1 MAEANILGF
10 QDQFSCSICLDLF
23 KYPVTLCCGHSFC
36 MVCINGCWDQE
47 DQQGVYSC
55 PQCRQT
61 FTPRPAVS
69 KNSVLAEVVETLK
82 KTGLQATRPAQS
94 TAGPEDVE
102 CDSCTKS
109 KSKAIK
115 SCLVCLASFCET
127 HLQPHYKSP
136 AFKKHKLVEAS
147 RRLQEQICSQHDK
160 LLEVYCRTDQQCI
173 CMLCTMDE
181 HKGHDTVSA
190 AAARAEKQKQLL
202 ELQGKCQQKIQEREQ
217 ELQELT
223 KAVESHKSSAQ
234 TAVQET
240 ERIFTELIKS
250 IEKRCSETTA
260 LIRAQEKAAVSRAE
274 EIIKK
279 LEQEIAELKRRE
291 GEMEKLSH
299 PEDPIQYLQTF
310 QSLVTPPGA
319 ADLPTIMV
327 SSFYTFDDV
336 VKSVSESKETLELCS
351 NEQFE
356 KISSEVKKIL
366 ILSPQSREEFL
377 QYYSPLRHADTI
389 RVFPLHTFEDVIKS
403 VCQMRKELEN
413 HCKEETEKMSSQGHD
428 TVSAAAAR
436 VEKQKQ
442 LLNLQGTFQQKIQE
456 REQELLE
463 LTKAVESHKQYAQ
476 TAVQEIERIFFDL
489 IKSIKTRLSE
499 VTHQIRAQE
508 KAAVSRAEE
517 IIKQLEQEIAELKR
531 RDAEMEELSHA
542 EDPIHFLQHF
552 QPLMTPP
559 VSAVSPT
566 TTISSLLSFKD
577 AVNSLSKS
585 KVELEARS
593 KEQLGKISG
602 EVKKILILSPERR
615 EDFLQYKHKKH
626 KTVSAAA
633 GRAEKQKQLLKVQE
647 TFQQKIQER
656 EQELQELT
664 KAVESHKNSAQTAVQ
679 ETERIFSDL
688 IRSIKTR
695 CSQVTQQI
703 RAQEKAIV
711 SRAEEIIKQLE
722 QEIAELKR
730 RDAEMKELSHA
741 EDPIHFLQRCQP
753 LMTPPVSAVSPTTT
767 ISSLLSFKDA
777 VNSLSKS
784 KVELEARSKEQLGKI
799 LSEVKKILIL
809 PPESRE
815 DFLQYS
821 CQLTLDFNTANER
834 LNLSDSNRMATDR
847 DVQSYSLYGYGIQT
861 SWHQKQLLEVQG
873 TFQQK
878 IQEREQELLE
888 LTKAMESHKHSA
900 QTAVQETERI
910 FSDVIISIKT
920 RCSEKLLLEV
930 QGKYQQ
936 RIQQREKELQEL
948 TKAVES
954 HKVSFRNII

>member
-1 MAEANILGF
+1 MAEASILGL
-10 QDQFSCSICLDLF
+10 QDQFNCSICLDLV
-23 KYPVTLCCGHSFC
+23 KDPVTLSCGHSFC
-36 MVCINGCWDQE
+36 MVCINGYWDQE

-69 KNSVLAEVVETLK
+69 KNTMLAEVVETLK

-102 CDSCTKS
+102 CDFCTEN

-160 LLEVYCRTDQQCI
+160 LLEVYCRTNQQCI
-173 CMLCTMDE
+173 CMLCMLDE
-181 HKGHDTVSA
+181 HK
-190 AAARAEKQKQLL
+190 
-202 ELQGKCQQKIQEREQ
+202 
-217 ELQELT
+217 
-223 KAVESHKSSAQ
+223 
-234 TAVQET
+234 
-240 ERIFTELIKS
+240 
-250 IEKRCSETTA
+250 
-260 LIRAQEKAAVSRAE
+260 
-274 EIIKK
+274 
-279 LEQEIAELKRRE
+279 
-291 GEMEKLSH
+291 
-299 PEDPIQYLQTF
+299 
-310 QSLVTPPGA
+310 
-319 ADLPTIMV
+319 
-327 SSFYTFDDV
+327 
-336 VKSVSESKETLELCS
+336 
-351 NEQFE
+351 
-356 KISSEVKKIL
+356 
-366 ILSPQSREEFL
+366 
-377 QYYSPLRHADTI
+377 
-389 RVFPLHTFEDVIKS
+389 
-403 VCQMRKELEN
+403 
-413 HCKEETEKMSSQGHD
+413 GHD

-615 EDFLQYKHKKH
+615 EDFLQSFGPFTLDPDTANFYLCLSEGN
-626 KTVSAAA
+626 TVVT
-633 GRAEKQKQLLKVQE
+633 KYLLSLYAYSSGSFE
-647 TFQQKIQER
+647 
-656 EQELQELT
+656 
-664 KAVESHKNSAQTAVQ
+664 
-679 ETERIFSDL
+679 
-688 IRSIKTR
+688 
-695 CSQVTQQI
+695 CYSQVLCS
-703 RAQEKAIV
+703 ESV
-711 SRAEEIIKQLE
+711 SGCCYWEVEWSGYE
-722 QEIAELKR
+722 GVNIAVSYKDISRKGSGNEGQFGRNDKSWIL
-730 RDAEMKELSHA
+730 L
-741 EDPIHFLQRCQP
+741 CQP
-753 LMTPPVSAVSPTTT
+753 FKCSFLHNNQQTIIAINSTPSRIGVFVDHEAGF
-767 ISSLLSFKDA
+767 LSF
-777 VNSLSKS
+777 
-784 KVELEARSKEQLGKI
+784 
-799 LSEVKKILIL
+799 
-809 PPESRE
+809 
-815 DFLQYS
+815 YS
-821 CQLTLDFNTANER
+821 V
-834 LNLSDSNRMATDR
+834 SDTM
-847 DVQSYSLYGYGIQT
+847 
-861 SWHQKQLLEVQG
+861 
-873 TFQQK
+873 
-878 IQEREQELLE
+878 
-888 LTKAMESHKHSA
+888 
-900 QTAVQETERI
+900 
-910 FSDVIISIKT
+910 
-920 RCSEKLLLEV
+920 KLLHTIKCTFTQPLYP
-930 QGKYQQ
+930 GFTINSSSTLKLC
-936 RIQQREKELQEL
+936 RLK
-948 TKAVES
+948 
-954 HKVSFRNII
+954 

>member
-1 MAEANILGF
+1 MAEASILGL
-10 QDQFSCSICLDLF
+10 QDQFSCPVCLDLL
-23 KYPVTLCCGHSFC
+23 KDPLALSCGHSFC

-61 FTPRPAVS
+61 FTSRPAVS
-69 KNSVLAEVVETLK
+69 KNTMLAEVVETLK
-82 KTGLQATRPAQS
+82 KTGLQAQS
-94 TAGPEDVE
+94 LAGPEDVE
-102 CDSCTKS
+102 CDSCTGR

-160 LLEVYCRTDQQCI
+160 LLEVYCRTDQKCI
-173 CMLCTMDE
+173 CMLCMID
-181 HKGHDTVSA
+181 
-190 AAARAEKQKQLL
+190 
-202 ELQGKCQQKIQEREQ
+202 
-217 ELQELT
+217 
-223 KAVESHKSSAQ
+223 
-234 TAVQET
+234 
-240 ERIFTELIKS
+240 
-250 IEKRCSETTA
+250 
-260 LIRAQEKAAVSRAE
+260 
-274 EIIKK
+274 
-279 LEQEIAELKRRE
+279 
-291 GEMEKLSH
+291 
-299 PEDPIQYLQTF
+299 
-310 QSLVTPPGA
+310 
-319 ADLPTIMV
+319 
-327 SSFYTFDDV
+327 
-336 VKSVSESKETLELCS
+336 
-351 NEQFE
+351 
-356 KISSEVKKIL
+356 
-366 ILSPQSREEFL
+366 
-377 QYYSPLRHADTI
+377 
-389 RVFPLHTFEDVIKS
+389 
-403 VCQMRKELEN
+403 
-413 HCKEETEKMSSQGHD
+413 
-428 TVSAAAAR
+428 
-436 VEKQKQ
+436 
-442 LLNLQGTFQQKIQE
+442 
-456 REQELLE
+456 
-463 LTKAVESHKQYAQ
+463 
-476 TAVQEIERIFFDL
+476 
-489 IKSIKTRLSE
+489 
-499 VTHQIRAQE
+499 
-508 KAAVSRAEE
+508 
-517 IIKQLEQEIAELKR
+517 
-531 RDAEMEELSHA
+531 
-542 EDPIHFLQHF
+542 
-552 QPLMTPP
+552 
-559 VSAVSPT
+559 
-566 TTISSLLSFKD
+566 
-577 AVNSLSKS
+577 
-585 KVELEARS
+585 
-593 KEQLGKISG
+593 
-602 EVKKILILSPERR
+602 
-615 EDFLQYKHKKH
+615 KHKKH

-861 SWHQKQLLEVQG
+861 SWHQVNPDSFNCNSQVLCSESVSGRCYWEVEWSGDKGVNIAVSYKNISRKGGGNECQFGRNDKSWSLLCQPSKCS
-873 TFQQK
+873 F
-878 IQEREQELLE
+878 L
-888 LTKAMESHKHSA
+888 HNN
-900 QTAVQETERI
+900 QETNI
-910 FSDVIISIKT
+910 PINSISSTIGVFVDHKAGNLSFYSISDT
-920 RCSEKLLLEV
+920 MKLLHRVDATFTQPLFPGFGLNNNSTV
-930 QGKYQQ
+930 KLCY
-936 RIQQREKELQEL
+936 
-948 TKAVES
+948 
-954 HKVSFRNII
+954 

>member
-377 QYYSPLRHADTI
+377 QYY
-389 RVFPLHTFEDVIKS
+389 
-403 VCQMRKELEN
+403 
-413 HCKEETEKMSSQGHD
+413 
-428 TVSAAAAR
+428 
-436 VEKQKQ
+436 
-442 LLNLQGTFQQKIQE
+442 
-456 REQELLE
+456 
-463 LTKAVESHKQYAQ
+463 
-476 TAVQEIERIFFDL
+476 
-489 IKSIKTRLSE
+489 
-499 VTHQIRAQE
+499 
-508 KAAVSRAEE
+508 
-517 IIKQLEQEIAELKR
+517 
-531 RDAEMEELSHA
+531 
-542 EDPIHFLQHF
+542 
-552 QPLMTPP
+552 
-559 VSAVSPT
+559 
-566 TTISSLLSFKD
+566 
-577 AVNSLSKS
+577 
-585 KVELEARS
+585 
-593 KEQLGKISG
+593 
-602 EVKKILILSPERR
+602 
-615 EDFLQYKHKKH
+615 
-626 KTVSAAA
+626 
-633 GRAEKQKQLLKVQE
+633 
-647 TFQQKIQER
+647 
-656 EQELQELT
+656 
-664 KAVESHKNSAQTAVQ
+664 
-679 ETERIFSDL
+679 
-688 IRSIKTR
+688 
-695 CSQVTQQI
+695 
-703 RAQEKAIV
+703 
-711 SRAEEIIKQLE
+711 
-722 QEIAELKR
+722 
-730 RDAEMKELSHA
+730 
-741 EDPIHFLQRCQP
+741 
-753 LMTPPVSAVSPTTT
+753 
-767 ISSLLSFKDA
+767 
-777 VNSLSKS
+777 
-784 KVELEARSKEQLGKI
+784 
-799 LSEVKKILIL
+799 
-809 PPESRE
+809 
-815 DFLQYS
+815 
-821 CQLTLDFNTANER
+821 CQLTLDPNTAHQR
-834 LNLSDSNRMATDR
+834 IQLSDSNRMATDTEI
-847 DVQSYSLYGYGIQT
+847 QSYNTFAFGYEHPESFKYHSQVLCSESVSGCCYWEVEWSGVNGVNIAVSYKDISRKGYGNECVFGRNDK
-861 SWHQKQLLEVQG
+861 SWSLLCQSSG
-873 TFQQK
+873 YSF
-878 IQEREQELLE
+878 L
-888 LTKAMESHKHSA
+888 HDN
-900 QTAVQETERI
+900 QETNIPINSTSSRI
-910 FSDVIISIKT
+910 GVYLDHKAGTLSFYSVSDTMNLLHRVDTTFTQPLYPGFWLNNYST
-920 RCSEKLLLEV
+920 VKLCE
-930 QGKYQQ
+930 
-936 RIQQREKELQEL
+936 
-948 TKAVES
+948 
-954 HKVSFRNII
+954 